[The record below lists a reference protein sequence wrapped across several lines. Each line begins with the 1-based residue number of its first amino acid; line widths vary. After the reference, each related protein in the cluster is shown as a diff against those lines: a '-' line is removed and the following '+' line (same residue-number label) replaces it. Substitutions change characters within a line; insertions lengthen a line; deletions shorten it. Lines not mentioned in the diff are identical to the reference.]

1 MARIFKFKAWDITNR
16 QLKRL
21 GTVALT
27 RGELKLDD
35 HIILQ
40 FTGYVDKLGQEIYED
55 DILISKGE
63 ERSRV
68 IWSEG
73 KNGWMLEHRGEVV
86 AFTKSFAGTTMRL
99 CNFYEQNGEE

>member
-1 MARIFKFKAWDITNR
+1 MARAFKFKAWDVAHK

-27 RGELKLDD
+27 KGELKLEN

-55 DILISKGE
+55 DILLSKGE

-68 IWSEG
+68 IWSEVH
-73 KNGWMLEHRGEVV
+73 NGWMLKHKGEIV
-86 AFTKSFAGTTMRL
+86 AFTQSFAVTSMRL
-99 CNFYEQNGEE
+99 CNFYEQTE